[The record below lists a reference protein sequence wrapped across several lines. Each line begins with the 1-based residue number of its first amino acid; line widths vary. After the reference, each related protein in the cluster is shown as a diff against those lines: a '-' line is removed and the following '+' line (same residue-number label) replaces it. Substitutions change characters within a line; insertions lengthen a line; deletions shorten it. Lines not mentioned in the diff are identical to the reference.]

1 MTDIYS
7 GDPKI
12 VLTENGAKLVFKGG
26 QPVMD
31 QGLENLALISLFT
44 SPGWS
49 GNIFFQDINQ
59 QVGSDFLTISK
70 QPITLTMIND
80 LRQAA
85 ITTLNNPAFGNI
97 TVNIENPNSYRLN
110 VTITISPPG
119 QDIQT
124 LILTRN
130 GENWLLQ
137 NSNPAY
143 RRI

>member
-12 VLTENGAKLVFKGG
+12 VLTENGAKLVFSGG
-26 QPVMD
+26 QPVID

-70 QPITLTMIND
+70 QSITLTMIND

-85 ITTLNNPAFGNI
+85 IVALNNPAFGNI

-110 VTITISPPG
+110 VIITIEPPG
-119 QDIQT
+119 QDIKT
-124 LILTRN
+124 LILIRN